1 MPGRFPAN
9 AMRTKYELEY
19 TLRCS
24 PKVLFAR
31 LSTPEGLGE
40 WFAENVTADGD
51 LFNFAWDD
59 SASEARLSALK
70 ENRLVRF
77 EWPGIEDDE
86 TNFFEFRIQ
95 LQELTGDVALIITDF
110 SEPDEKDDAVFLWDS
125 QVNELKRVLGV

>member
-1 MPGRFPAN
+1 
-9 AMRTKYELEY
+9 MRIKYELEY

-40 WFAENVTADGD
+40 WFADTVTADGD
-51 LFNFAWDD
+51 LFNFSWRD

-77 EWPGIEDDE
+77 EWPGMDDDE
-86 TNFFEFRIQ
+86 TNFFEFKIL
-95 LQELTGDVALIITDF
+95 LQELTGDVALVITDF
-110 SEPDEKDDAVFLWDS
+110 SEPEEKDDAVFLWDS
-125 QVNELKRVLGV
+125 QVSELKRVLGG